1 VYLKQLKKNLT
12 KHTKQH
18 ISIYWILG
26 KERMVVIS
34 DRWKVNEAVPAIT
47 SSLLPEDKLQ
57 LTVHRGKG

>member
-1 VYLKQLKKNLT
+1 MKQR
-12 KHTKQH
+12 

-57 LTVHRGKG
+57 LTVH

>member
-1 VYLKQLKKNLT
+1 
-12 KHTKQH
+12 
-18 ISIYWILG
+18 
-26 KERMVVIS
+26 MVVIS